1 MRWRVGVAIDMGT
14 VNTRVC
20 AAGRGLLVDEPSAV
34 AVDRTTGGVIAVGHA
49 ADALAGKQAQDV
61 EVIHPLKDGVVADLD
76 AAAAMLQG
84 FLRKAKLGR
93 SPVRSA
99 AVVCVPGAATSLQ
112 RRSLAVVAGA
122 PRPRLNVRLIDAPVA
137 AAAGAGFDLAAGAGG
152 FVVDIGGGHTEAA
165 VLAGG
170 HVVRAR
176 SLRAGGSAMDEAIV
190 QAVKGEMGLLLGRD
204 AARSLKMPFGLSD
217 SAAAPAEAVGV
228 DAAQRTPRVERVP
241 AALVTGALG
250 QAVTA
255 IVGAVREMLS
265 DIPPHLAADVVRGKI
280 RLVGGGSLLPGLAA
294 RIEAAAGIPA
304 VVVDD
309 PLHCTVRGAADA
321 LEPGAGLTFTERP
334 DTAGYLAPAANENP
348 VL

>member
-1 MRWRVGVAIDMGT
+1 
-14 VNTRVC
+14 
-20 AAGRGLLVDEPSAV
+20 
-34 AVDRTTGGVIAVGHA
+34 VGHA

-137 AAAGAGFDLAAGAGG
+137 AAAGAGFDLAA
-152 FVVDIGGGHTEAA
+152 V
-165 VLAGG
+165 AGG

-204 AARSLKMPFGLSD
+204 AARSLKMTFGLSD

-265 DIPPHLAADVVRGKI
+265 DIPPNLAADVVRGKI
-280 RLVGGGSLLPGLAA
+280 RL
-294 RIEAAAGIPA
+294 
-304 VVVDD
+304 
-309 PLHCTVRGAADA
+309 
-321 LEPGAGLTFTERP
+321 
-334 DTAGYLAPAANENP
+334 
-348 VL
+348 